1 MVSVGS
7 RFRKKERK
15 EIAQSKNV
23 RRSKERKKSINQ
35 SINLCATISLRSTMQ
50 RETANVELKQIA
62 QEAYEEQLG
71 EELRARRQLGALSI
85 EVSRR
90 DVVSRHNEK

>member
-1 MVSVGS
+1 
-7 RFRKKERK
+7 
-15 EIAQSKNV
+15 
-23 RRSKERKKSINQ
+23 
-35 SINLCATISLRSTMQ
+35 MQ